1 MKKYILSLV
10 MLLVFCTAEAQS
22 YREKHFLNKIEES
35 SEVYI
40 QEILKADLQ
49 QVKDVEGK
57 DFWVVKWNNSLDEA
71 YDNLVYWLSFS
82 LSTYE
87 DKEKLIEDWRGCKS
101 FMRAYVLFEFD
112 GFCDEHFADFLS
124 RKEYMEVTDYLFNN
138 L

>member
-49 QVKDVEGK
+49 QLKDVDGK
-57 DFWVVKWNNSLDEA
+57 NFWVVKRNNPLDEA

-87 DKEKLIEDWRGCKS
+87 DKGQLIKDWRGCKS
-101 FMRAYVLFEFD
+101 FMKVYVLFEFD
-112 GFCDEHFADFLS
+112 GFCDQKFADFLK
-124 RKEYMEVTDYLFNN
+124 REEYLEVTDYLFKN